1 MRIVLLLRQRRTLS
15 AAVRIM
21 IVTTVVRYI
30 LAAQSIVMLLS
41 AGRWWQAWQ
50 CPCETSLRDAAFWTG
65 LVMAQGVV
73 LIAYLALRSRQTL

>member
-1 MRIVLLLRQRRTLS
+1 
-15 AAVRIM
+15 M

-41 AGRWWQAWQ
+41 AVGGGRHGN

-73 LIAYLALRSRQTL
+73 LIAYLVLRSRQTLLTL